1 MDGKYIVAISVLLI
15 LMTTAVEVRT
25 WWSDVQEPTARKR
38 AAFVSLLNLVAA
50 GLLIFAQT

>member
-15 LMTTAVEVRT
+15 LLTTAVEVRT